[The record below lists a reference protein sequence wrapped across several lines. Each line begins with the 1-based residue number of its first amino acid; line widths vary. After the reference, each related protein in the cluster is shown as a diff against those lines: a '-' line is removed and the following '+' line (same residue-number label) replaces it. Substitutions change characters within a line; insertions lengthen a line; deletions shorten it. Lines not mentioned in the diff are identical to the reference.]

1 MPNVSLDELLG
12 RIPSKF
18 NLVMVVAKRA
28 RQIKDGA
35 PRMVAT
41 QSVNPVTAA
50 MEEVIAGKL
59 VLDGAVAHL
68 VDDFGQPIRTA
79 PDRLEELLG
88 LAEDEDRAADDGI
101 ESQKLSALD
110 AGDGTQAEFDST
122 AHEPALIPDVDSIPP
137 RDENSK
143 EMPASDDGAGE

>member
-1 MPNVSLDELLG
+1 MPNVSLDELLE

-35 PRMVAT
+35 PRMVTT

-50 MEEVIAGKL
+50 MEEVAAGKL
-59 VLDGAVAHL
+59 VLDGSSAHL
-68 VDDFGQPIRTA
+68 VDDFGKPIRTA

-88 LAEDEDRAADDGI
+88 LSD
-101 ESQKLSALD
+101 D
-110 AGDGTQAEFDST
+110 AGVGSAELDPLSLSLLEDSVAEPDPA
-122 AHEPALIPDVDSIPP
+122 AHEPAMIPDEDAVPS
-137 RDENSK
+137 SQS
-143 EMPASDDGAGE
+143 ASDDTLTEDDASAAE